1 MRSQRSQP
9 SVEPKSAPI
18 KPSDDSKSGLPR
30 PSDEF
35 KAALNKTSD
44 RSALIK
50 PSEESGAAQR
60 GTIDKPKSALTKL
73 DVAKEVLAKSKD
85 DPKFAVKPGTDA
97 KSISDPN
104 LSEPEKVSGTADSQ
118 GLATKQEL
126 ASLKLKDLL
135 SETAEA
141 DEKRNRARDQHRISL
156 EKMMRATTPSPTEE
170 KKKTALA
177 PKSETAAKES
187 AAIQNTSQ
195 LPKLDFAKTEQR
207 ISRAEWRS
215 QSFDAKPPSLWARFL
230 SKYQRLLTLLAMPL
244 FIIAFTVCIAH
255 EMDLEKFHSSCF
267 ERIYREKLRP
277 GSCNY

>member
-1 MRSQRSQP
+1 MRSTALAEKP

-85 DPKFAVKPGTDA
+85 DPKFAVIGTDA

-118 GLATKQEL
+118 ACHQARTCFPEAQRPTK
-126 ASLKLKDLL
+126 
-135 SETAEA
+135 
-141 DEKRNRARDQHRISL
+141 
-156 EKMMRATTPSPTEE
+156 
-170 KKKTALA
+170 
-177 PKSETAAKES
+177 
-187 AAIQNTSQ
+187 
-195 LPKLDFAKTEQR
+195 
-207 ISRAEWRS
+207 
-215 QSFDAKPPSLWARFL
+215 
-230 SKYQRLLTLLAMPL
+230 
-244 FIIAFTVCIAH
+244 
-255 EMDLEKFHSSCF
+255 
-267 ERIYREKLRP
+267 
-277 GSCNY
+277 